1 MERTLVKMKI
11 SKADATA
18 LNEMKETAER
28 LIKGQVRIATFSV
41 RKKDGRVIR
50 TFKIKT
56 IE

>member
-1 MERTLVKMKI
+1 MKI

-41 RKKDGRVIR
+41 RKKDGQVIK

>member
-1 MERTLVKMKI
+1 MKI

-28 LIKGQVRIATFSV
+28 LIKGGQVRIATFSV
-41 RKKDGRVIR
+41 RKNDGRVIK

>member
-1 MERTLVKMKI
+1 MKI

-18 LNEMKETAER
+18 LNQMKQTAER
-28 LIKGQVRIATFSV
+28 LIKGGQVRIATFSV
-41 RKKDGRVIR
+41 RKKDGRLIK

>member
-1 MERTLVKMKI
+1 MKI

-28 LIKGQVRIATFSV
+28 LTKSQVRIATFSV
-41 RKKDGRVIR
+41 RKKDGRLIK

>member
-1 MERTLVKMKI
+1 MKI

-28 LIKGQVRIATFSV
+28 LIKRNQIKIATFSV
-41 RKKDGRVIR
+41 RKRDGRVIR

-56 IE
+56 VE

>member
-1 MERTLVKMKI
+1 MKI

-41 RKKDGRVIR
+41 RKSDGRVIK

>member
-1 MERTLVKMKI
+1 MKI

-28 LIKGQVRIATFSV
+28 LTKAQVRIATFSV